1 MSLSTPLFNTVLKVL
16 VRTRRRGKQQA
27 DQKVRNEI
35 VCSQVTSL
43 SMQKTP
49 KEPQKEGLELT
60 RQSSKVTGCKLSLQ
74 SQGLGDLIVAT
85 NQKLNSTNSVA
96 GWTLAR
102 VSSCSLRSGT
112 LSTLRKWL
120 EGHRT

>member
-1 MSLSTPLFNTVLKVL
+1 M
-16 VRTRRRGKQQA
+16 
-27 DQKVRNEI
+27 
-35 VCSQVTSL
+35 TSL
-43 SMQKTP
+43 SIQKTP

-60 RQSSKVTGCKLSLQ
+60 RQSSKVTGCKLSIQ
-74 SQGLGDLIVAT
+74 SQGRGDLIVDD

-120 EGHRT
+120 EDRWTWVPGAALGPSPSSSASASA